1 MREIVS
7 PLSGI
12 RSPFGQLTS
21 PLAIYAVLGIKPQL
35 VFDFDA
41 EKYFANS
48 ARSTFSDSITH
59 SATTNAT
66 MVDSD
71 GLLKWRPHN
80 LLTYSEDFSN
90 AAWTKSGVTA
100 GADFITEDTSTGTH
114 RILPLAGISVPAVQ
128 HTNVIEVK
136 PNGRTRVR
144 LTNNNLA
151 GTTFDLVGS
160 GSVVSGSGTITSLE
174 DGWYRISSELVSP
187 TTERL
192 ILYLDDGSE
201 LHILETV

>member
-35 VFDFDA
+35 VLDFDD

-48 ARSTFSDSITH
+48 ARSTFSSSITH
-59 SATTNAT
+59 SASSNAT

-80 LLTYSEDFSN
+80 LLSYSED
-90 AAWTKSGVTA
+90 
-100 GADFITEDTSTGTH
+100 
-114 RILPLAGISVPAVQ
+114 
-128 HTNVIEVK
+128 
-136 PNGRTRVR
+136 
-144 LTNNNLA
+144 LTQSPWALYN
-151 GTTFDLVGS
+151 
-160 GSVVSGSGTITSLE
+160 VSGDASQNGNTITFGASSI
-174 DGWYRISSELVSP
+174 DRIIQSGAE
-187 TTERL
+187 
-192 ILYLDDGSE
+192 
-201 LHILETV
+201 